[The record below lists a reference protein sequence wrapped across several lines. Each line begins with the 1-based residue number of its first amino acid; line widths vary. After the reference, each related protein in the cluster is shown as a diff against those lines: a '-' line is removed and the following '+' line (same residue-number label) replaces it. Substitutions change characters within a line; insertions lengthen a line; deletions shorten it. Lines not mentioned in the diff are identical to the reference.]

1 MNKGPRILVA
11 DDMQM
16 IRRIL
21 KSSLQHAGLSD
32 VSEAQ
37 DGEEVLGKL
46 KHEAFDLI
54 ICDWEMPKLS
64 GIDTLRAIR
73 SDATHK
79 DTPFVMVTT
88 ISERDKVKS
97 AIEAGINDYV
107 VKPIQPE
114 VFIKKITSLL
124 AELKLL
130 PASA

>member
-16 IRRIL
+16 IRRLL
-21 KSSLQHAGLSD
+21 KSTLLKAGLMD
-32 VSEAQ
+32 VDEAG
-37 DGEEVLGKL
+37 DGEEILGKL

-64 GIDTLRAIR
+64 GIETLRAIR
-73 SDATHK
+73 SDETHK

-88 ISERDKVKS
+88 VAEREMVRS
-97 AIEAGINDYV
+97 AIDAGINDYI

-114 VFIKKITSLL
+114 IFTRKIKSILT
-124 AELKLL
+124 ELKLL
-130 PASA
+130 PATA